1 MTTTPKLH
9 SILSEFNSHP
19 RDSNI
24 KFYEKD
30 HKYVILSEPGVK
42 YTSVTT
48 WNHEHFPKFNADE
61 IIDNMMKSKGW
72 KEGHKYWGLTPEQIK
87 SQWNTNR
94 DNVAGAGTDMHY
106 EIECFHNNPYLSKG
120 YTNKELYDL
129 YTINNTTTKSSVLCV
144 GSFVEVNY
152 KGRGKWYTGE
162 IVGKDNNNFYDVCY
176 EDGDYESG
184 IPEDMIRS
192 LEKVSVTTIKPIEWQ
207 YFMNFVKDHPHLK
220 PYRTEWTVWHE
231 DVKIS
236 GSIDMIY
243 ENPDGTLSIYDWKR
257 AKNITRINQFNK
269 FALPPQICHL
279 PDSNFWHYAL
289 QLNTYKAIL
298 EQKYGK
304 VIKDLFLVRLH
315 PDAEEKNYELIQLP
329 DLSVEIRDLFE
340 ERKRQLSK

>member
-1 MTTTPKLH
+1 MTTVLH
-9 SILSEFNSHP
+9 KILSVINTHP
-19 RDSNI
+19 RDANI
-24 KFYEKD
+24 QFYEKD
-30 HKYVILSEPGVK
+30 HKYVILTEPSVK

-48 WNHEHFPKFNADE
+48 WNHEHFPKFVADD
-61 IIDNMMKSKGW
+61 IITGMMKSKGW

-87 SQWNTNR
+87 AQWNSNK
-94 DNVAGAGTDMHY
+94 DSVAGAGTDLHY
-106 EIECFHNNPYLSKG
+106 EIECFNNNPYLSRG

-129 YTINNTTTKSSVLCV
+129 YLINN
-144 GSFVEVNY
+144 
-152 KGRGKWYTGE
+152 
-162 IVGKDNNNFYDVCY
+162 KDTL
-176 EDGDYESG
+176 
-184 IPEDMIRS
+184 S
-192 LEKVSVTTIKPIEWQ
+192 LKAIEWQ
-207 YFMNFVKDHPHLK
+207 YFINFVKDFPDLK
-220 PYRTEWTVWHE
+220 PYRTEWTVYHE

-304 VIKDLFLVRLH
+304 IVKDLFLVRLH
-315 PDAEEKNYELIQLP
+315 PEAEEKNYELIKLP
-329 DLSVEIRDLFE
+329 DLSVELKDLFE
-340 ERKRQLSK
+340 ERKKQLNK